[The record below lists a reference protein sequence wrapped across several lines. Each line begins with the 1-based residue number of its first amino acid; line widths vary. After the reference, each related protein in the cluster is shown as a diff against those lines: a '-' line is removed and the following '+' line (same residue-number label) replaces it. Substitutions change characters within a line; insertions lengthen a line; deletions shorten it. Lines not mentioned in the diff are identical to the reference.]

1 MMRMVRLRHSPRAAV
16 RNGAFR
22 CVLVIAVTISVW
34 QAGAVPGTNAV
45 FSDSAEINGNSISA
59 GMWIPTVKI
68 VSVSPTAPNGQYD
81 QSIYRT
87 RPCVKLSY
95 EGLSF
100 GTATIWY
107 EFSDDGD
114 PKAGGTR
121 YATGACI
128 DIPDGAPV
136 HFQTVAVHD
145 MNHDWRSAAVSRDFK
160 VDTKCP
166 EVDLNGPD
174 EGDVVSGSVD
184 IRGSLSDANPHHY
197 WLVIERGSSSQGPGV
212 VNDTETFS
220 DKKLYTWD
228 TTKVPDGTY
237 VVKFEA
243 RDQAGNKCDDKSID
257 WNTVTVRN
265 TPTADQVVGSSV
277 TQIVPDTVDMTGVS
291 AVESTEEVPAEESDA
306 SKEDDADSVGTE
318 GDERSEV
325 IGGQDS
331 IIGNTGV

>member
-1 MMRMVRLRHSPRAAV
+1 M
-16 RNGAFR
+16 
-22 CVLVIAVTISVW
+22 
-34 QAGAVPGTNAV
+34 PGTNAV

-68 VSVSPTAPNGQYD
+68 VTVSPTAPNGQYD

-114 PKAGGTR
+114 PKADGTR
-121 YATGACI
+121 YVPGACI

-145 MNHDWRSAAVSRDFK
+145 MNHDWRSAVVSRDFK

-220 DKKLYTWD
+220 DKKLYAWD

-291 AVESTEEVPAEESDA
+291 AVESTEEVPAEASDA
-306 SKEDDADSVGTE
+306 GKEDNVDSAGTE
-318 GDERSEV
+318 EDEGSEV

>member
-1 MMRMVRLRHSPRAAV
+1 MRTVQLRHSPRAAV
-16 RNGAFR
+16 RNSVFR
-22 CVLVIAVTISVW
+22 CVLVIAVTVSAW
-34 QAGAVPGTNAV
+34 QAGAVPGTNAF
-45 FSDSAEINGNSISA
+45 FSDNAQINGSSVSA

-68 VSVSPTAPNGQYD
+68 ASVTPTAPNGQYD

-95 EGLSF
+95 DGISF

-114 PKAGGTR
+114 PKAGGTQ
-121 YATGACI
+121 YVSGACI
-128 DIPDGAPV
+128 DIPDGAPA
-136 HFQTVAVHD
+136 HFQAVAIHD
-145 MNHDWRSAAVSRDFK
+145 MNHDWRSAVVSRDFK

-184 IRGSLSDANPHHY
+184 IRGTLSDANPHHY

-220 DKKLYTWD
+220 DKRLYTWD

-265 TPTADQVVGSSV
+265 TPSVNPVVGLYM
-277 TQIVPDTVDMTGVS
+277 TQIVPDVVEMTGVS
-291 AVESTEEVPAEESDA
+291 GVESTEEVPAEESDA
-306 SKEDDADSVGTE
+306 GQGDDADSAGTE
-318 GDERSEV
+318 GDEKSEV
-325 IGGQDS
+325 IDGQDL